1 MAKISFHNGKFLTIH
16 PAMEAWPWNE
26 GEKFDRI

>member
-1 MAKISFHNGKFLTIH
+1 MAKISFYNGKILRLHPTI
-16 PAMEAWPWNE
+16 EAWPWNE